1 MKKGDIVLT
10 LFPFTNLIGSKRRP
24 ALVLYAGNE
33 DIVLCFITSNIEH
46 INEFDLVIYPNQF
59 NKLKVTSAIRVSKI
73 ATLHKSLIIGKV
85 GELENE
91 VLNQIDMLIQR
102 MLKI

>member
-10 LFPFTNLIGSKRRP
+10 LFPFTDLSGSKRRP
-24 ALVLYAGNE
+24 ALVLYAGKE
-33 DIVLCFITSNIEH
+33 DIILSFITSNIEH

-59 NKLKVTSAIRVSKI
+59 NKLKVASAIRVSKI

-85 GELENE
+85 GDLQNDIQ
-91 VLNQIDMLIQR
+91 NQIDVLLQR
-102 MLKI
+102 LLKI